1 MAPDFTRSV
10 LIVPAMNYS
19 LLLTRSIDF
28 DPFAQVLYPAY
39 PDELIR
45 PLLLSLT
52 QTLWDRGDPD
62 GYAWHMTDDPYP
74 NTPRHTVL
82 LHMAV
87 GDHQVAN
94 VATQVEARTIGAR
107 LRLPAVDPGRS
118 SDVHP
123 FYGIEPITKYP
134 YGGSALVV
142 WDIGPLRAGD
152 TLGTPLPPITNTAP
166 RLGKDPHGLTGRE
179 VAAQLQFSRFI
190 DGAFV
195 DVCGGLPCHAA
206 GWTGP

>member
-1 MAPDFTRSV
+1 
-10 LIVPAMNYS
+10 
-19 LLLTRSIDF
+19 
-28 DPFAQVLYPAY
+28 
-39 PDELIR
+39 
-45 PLLLSLT
+45 
-52 QTLWDRGDPD
+52 
-62 GYAWHMTDDPYP
+62 MTDDPYP

-87 GDHQVAN
+87 GRPPGGQ
-94 VATQVEARTIGAR
+94 RR
-107 LRLPAVDPGRS
+107 DPGRGTHDRGAPAAAGGRS
-118 SDVHP
+118 GSQQRRQP

-195 DVCGGLPCHAA
+195 DVCGRAPCHAA